1 MAGQARIARPN
12 VIGPSLFAAIER
24 ALELSAPDLQAWLLG
39 WARAAP
45 AVVLVPAFGLRAL
58 PAPARAAMGLVL
70 AFTIAPGLRP
80 LVDEPGAWPW
90 RLLIEAL
97 NGLPVAITAAIALW
111 VASMV
116 GGLADNLRGA
126 QERLAL
132 PNVEADAS
140 PLGAMLGMLVA
151 ILFLETGGPEH
162 LAAALAEQGA
172 GGTGSLV
179 GSAKALVGGI
189 EFTIAVAVPL
199 VVTSLV
205 VEVAALL
212 VTRAAQPAPFATI
225 LAPLRSI
232 VILGVLA
239 ILLDRVVAVVATR
252 FP

>member
-1 MAGQARIARPN
+1 
-12 VIGPSLFAAIER
+12 VTGPSLFAAIER
-24 ALELSAPDLQAWLLG
+24 ALELSALDLQAWMLG
-39 WARAAP
+39 WARAVP
-45 AVVLVPAFGLRAL
+45 AVALVPAFGLRAL
-58 PAPARAAMGLVL
+58 PAPARAAMGLMLGLTVL
-70 AFTIAPGLRP
+70 PSLRP
-80 LVDEPGAWPW
+80 VVQGSEAWPW
-90 RLLIEAL
+90 RLLIEML
-97 NGLPVAITAAIALW
+97 NGLPVAITASTALW

-116 GGLADNLRGA
+116 GGLVDNLRGA

-132 PNVEADAS
+132 PNVEPDAS
-140 PLGAMLGMLVA
+140 PLGAMLGMLAA
-151 ILFLETGGPEH
+151 ILFLETGGPAH
-162 LAAALAEQGA
+162 LAAALAEQGVV
-172 GGTGSLV
+172 GTSSLL

-212 VTRAAQPAPFATI
+212 VARAAQPAPFATV

-239 ILLDRVVAVVATR
+239 ILLDRVVAVVATK

>member
-1 MAGQARIARPN
+1 VTA
-12 VIGPSLFAAIER
+12 PSLFAAIER
-24 ALELSAPDLQAWLLG
+24 ALELSALDLQAWLLG
-39 WARAAP
+39 WARAVP
-45 AVVLVPAFGLRAL
+45 AVTLVPAFGLRAL
-58 PAPARAAMGLVL
+58 PVPARAAMGLIL
-70 AFTIAPGLRP
+70 GLTILPGLRP
-80 LVDEPGAWPW
+80 VVAESEAWPW
-90 RLLIEAL
+90 RLLIEMM
-97 NGLPVAITAAIALW
+97 NGLPVAITAATALW

-116 GGLADNLRGA
+116 GGLVDNLRGA

-132 PNVEADAS
+132 PNVEPDAS
-140 PLGAMLGMLVA
+140 PLGAMLGMLAA
-151 ILFLETGGPEH
+151 ILFLETGGPAH
-162 LAAALAEQGA
+162 LAAALAEQRVV
-172 GGTGSLV
+172 GTGSLL

-212 VTRAAQPAPFATI
+212 VARAAQPAPFATV

-239 ILLDRVVAVVATR
+239 ILLDRVVAVVATK

>member
-1 MAGQARIARPN
+1 MT
-12 VIGPSLFAAIER
+12 VPSLLAAIER
-24 ALELSAPDLQAWLLG
+24 ALELSAVDLQAWLLG
-39 WARAAP
+39 WARAVP
-45 AVVLVPAFGLRAL
+45 AVALVPAFGLRAL
-58 PAPARAAMGLVL
+58 PAPARAAMGLIL
-70 AFTIAPGLRP
+70 ALTVMPSLRP
-80 LVDEPGAWPW
+80 VVGQPEAWPW
-90 RLLIEAL
+90 RLLIEVL
-97 NGLPVAITAAIALW
+97 NGLPVAITAATALW

-116 GGLADNLRGA
+116 GGLVDNLRGA

-132 PNVEADAS
+132 PNVEPDAS
-140 PLGAMLGMLVA
+140 PLGAMLGMLAA
-151 ILFLETGGPEH
+151 IFFLETGGPAH

-172 GGTGSLV
+172 VGTGSLV

-212 VTRAAQPAPFATI
+212 VARAAQPAPFATV
-225 LAPLRSI
+225 LAPVRSI

-239 ILLDRVVAVVATR
+239 ILLDRVVAIVATR